1 MISQNINQMGDILE
15 TTYYE
20 GFEKVDKTKEFCNI
34 EEIKR
39 AFMETNGNDKVKKAQ
54 EKIAK
59 KFNNQLDDNSFESL
73 SVFELNVHA
82 LLSLGID
89 TTGFKT
95 NRKKEYIDA
104 IRS

>member
-1 MISQNINQMGDILE
+1 MCS
-15 TTYYE
+15 
-20 GFEKVDKTKEFCNI
+20 NI

-39 AFMETNGNDKVKKAQ
+39 AFIESNGKDNVEKAQ

-59 KFNNQLDDNSFESL
+59 KFDNQLEDDSFERL
-73 SVFELNVHA
+73 SVFELNVQA

-104 IRS
+104 IRSFQELRKLEVTENKDR